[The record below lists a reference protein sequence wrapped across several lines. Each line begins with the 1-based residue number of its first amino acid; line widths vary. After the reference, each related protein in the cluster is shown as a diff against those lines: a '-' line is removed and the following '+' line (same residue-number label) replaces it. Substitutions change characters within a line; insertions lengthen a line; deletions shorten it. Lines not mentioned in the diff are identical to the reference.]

1 MRVLVAVVVVGMVG
15 MTCVLCL
22 IWYMVSQR
30 KKVRTARL
38 TQVAQQLGI
47 PFFPAGDPLLIG
59 RLASLPLFS
68 VKASKSIVN
77 VLREVRPE
85 VEFGIFDYN
94 YRIGTGENSHS
105 ITQSVMYFCSK
116 TIDLPKF
123 TVYPKM
129 QFHKILRVLGIVQ
142 QVIDLGTRPQ
152 FAEQYGLT
160 GDDEAAVRDL
170 FCDELLEFFEGQKNQ
185 INVQGHDHQLL
196 LYRHGQRIAPDQ
208 VEQFMVEGF
217 EIFKRFCHS
226 EDA

>member
-1 MRVLVAVVVVGMVG
+1 MRVLLVVLLVGMVG

-94 YRIGTGENSHS
+94 YRIGTGENRHS

-129 QFHKILRVLGIVQ
+129 RFQKILWVFGIIQ
-142 QVIDLGTRPQ
+142 QGIDLGTHPQ
-152 FAEQYGLT
+152 FAKQYVLT